1 VGPADA
7 LNNLGVLAFNAGDL
21 DRAGRFFDEALRIAR
36 SRRDRRSEAFVL
48 RNVGELELER
58 GHIDEARRELAT
70 SLRLAQQLRYLEI
83 AASDLM
89 LLAAVAATHHEP
101 ELAAH
106 LVGGAERLNEE
117 ISGGDDVLE
126 DEVRTRTVAMIQ
138 REIPPDL
145 YTDAVQHGYG
155 QGVDAVIEY
164 ALVRLG

>member
-1 VGPADA
+1 
-7 LNNLGVLAFNAGDL
+7 
-21 DRAGRFFDEALRIAR
+21 
-36 SRRDRRSEAFVL
+36 
-48 RNVGELELER
+48 
-58 GHIDEARRELAT
+58 
-70 SLRLAQQLRYLEI
+70 LEI

-117 ISGGDDVLE
+117 IGGGDDVLE

-145 YTDAVQHGYG
+145 YADAIQHGFS
-155 QGVDAVIEY
+155 QGVDAVIAY
-164 ALVRLG
+164 ALARLG